1 MGNSKVINWF
11 EVLYAIDDSFDLSM
25 SRFRFA
31 PSERE
36 RERERDGILYGFK
49 LISLLTVAVAMLI
62 FKYLEIK

>member
-11 EVLYAIDDSFDLSM
+11 EVLYAIDDSFDLSK

-31 PSERE
+31 PSE

-49 LISLLTVAVAMLI
+49 LISLLTVTVAMLI
-62 FKYLEIK
+62 FKYLEIN